1 MMECNKF
8 KYLGRSIE
16 SGNRPVIAV

>member
-1 MMECNKF
+1 MECNKF

>member
-1 MMECNKF
+1 MIKCNKD
-8 KYLGRSIE
+8 KCLGRSIE